1 MFKRGES
8 SWWRSPAFFTCEG
21 TEVNLQNSSLMEAR
35 FGESEETNVKIMT
48 GSGGRDTI
56 GWCESPDMGLSGS
69 VRQIG

>member
-1 MFKRGES
+1 
-8 SWWRSPAFFTCEG
+8 
-21 TEVNLQNSSLMEAR
+21 MEAR

-56 GWCESPDMGLSGS
+56 GWCGSPDMGLSGS